1 MIPKFCPHIFCEMG
15 FNVDFRNDHFRNYLY
30 YNDMMFFFAT
40 MPSFCVFAYSYL
52 IFFVQQSN
60 SPTNLPI
67 EIRKQLKMKH
77 LQDSACRTVRIR
89 LLVLLVGRWKA
100 PFQQK

>member
-1 MIPKFCPHIFCEMG
+1 MG
-15 FNVDFRNDHFRNYLY
+15 FNVDFCNDHFFNYLY
-30 YNDMMFFFAT
+30 YSYMLFFFRN
-40 MPSFCVFAYSYL
+40 MPSFCVFLPSSSF
-52 IFFVQQSN
+52 FFVQQSN

-67 EIRKQLKMKH
+67 EIRKQLKMKY

-100 PFQQK
+100 PFLQK